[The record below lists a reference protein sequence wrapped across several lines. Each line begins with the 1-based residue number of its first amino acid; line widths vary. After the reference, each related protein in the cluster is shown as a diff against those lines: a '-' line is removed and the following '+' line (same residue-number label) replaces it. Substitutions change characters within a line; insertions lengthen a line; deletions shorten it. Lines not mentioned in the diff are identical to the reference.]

1 MSDEE
6 IQQYIPRT
14 PEEQRIHMENKDN
27 DIVQMKKQIAFLL
40 EEVQELK
47 EKLDIQQDARAEV
60 LKEMDNLHLQKRK
73 KKEALEDSEFQNAKH
88 IRGMR

>member
-14 PEEQRIHMENKDN
+14 PEEQRIQMENKDS

-40 EEVQELK
+40 EQVQELK
-47 EKLDIQQDARAEV
+47 EKLDPQQDARAEV
-60 LKEMDNLHLQKRK
+60 LKVLSGLRPINDLCL
-73 KKEALEDSEFQNAKH
+73 
-88 IRGMR
+88 